1 MSTVVIFGTCAQ
13 LNWNEDMDGVSK
25 AGLLVANAYEL
36 KDDLEEVI

>member
-1 MSTVVIFGTCAQ
+1 MVDFDTCAE
-13 LNWNEDMDGVSK
+13 LKWNEDMDGVSK